1 MRVNGNVLVVEDDP
15 VIRQFLE
22 TAIQKRACNTTS
34 VADGRSALKAIAER
48 DYDLV
53 FADLK
58 IPEVSGMKVLEY
70 ARKTRPDTS
79 VVISTAYGSIE
90 NAVEAMRKGAFD
102 YLTKPFSIQDV
113 FDVIDRVLDVRGN
126 GEICPFPIQPQG
138 GSVLLGKSDSI
149 NSIRE
154 LITKIAP
161 TRTTVLIEGQT
172 GVGKE
177 VVADAVHQASDR
189 KDRPFIKVNCAAL
202 PEALVESE
210 LFGYEKG
217 AFTGAYMRNRGRFEL
232 ADHGTILL
240 DEIGELA
247 LPMQAKLLRVLQG
260 RRFERLGSGK
270 LVEVDVRIIAT
281 TNRDL
286 KQEVMAGRFRK
297 DLYFRLNVVRIIV
310 PPLQVRKADIP
321 VLANHFAAV
330 FANENRIFKRLSA
343 KSIEQLCQYD
353 WPGNVRELQNVIEK
367 AMITANGDV
376 IQAEDLELGEDHNDL
391 LEYFIDNQENVTIY
405 EAEKELILK
414 TLKKSGNNKTKA
426 AEALG
431 ITAKTLRNKLTEYGL
446 QSTEPVS

>member
-1 MRVNGNVLVVEDDP
+1 VHVLGV
-15 VIRQFLE
+15 
-22 TAIQKRACNTTS
+22 KR
-34 VADGRSALKAIAER
+34 
-48 DYDLV
+48 
-53 FADLK
+53 
-58 IPEVSGMKVLEY
+58 
-70 ARKTRPDTS
+70 
-79 VVISTAYGSIE
+79 
-90 NAVEAMRKGAFD
+90 
-102 YLTKPFSIQDV
+102 
-113 FDVIDRVLDVRGN
+113 
-126 GEICPFPIQPQG
+126 
-138 GSVLLGKSDSI
+138 
-149 NSIRE
+149 
-154 LITKIAP
+154 IAP

-189 KDRPFIKVNCAAL
+189 RDKPFIKVNCAAL

-232 ADHGTILL
+232 ADHDTILL

-260 RRFERLGSGK
+260 KRFERLGSGK

-286 KQEVMAGRFRK
+286 KQEVKSGRFRK
-297 DLYFRLNVVRIIV
+297 DLYFRLNVVRIVV
-310 PPLQVRKADIP
+310 PPLQARKEDIP
-321 VLANHFAAV
+321 LLANHFVAV
-330 FANENRIFKRLSA
+330 FAHENRIFKRLSTRA
-343 KSIEQLCQYD
+343 VERLCQYN
-353 WPGNVRELQNVIEK
+353 WPGNVRELENVIEK

-376 IQAEDLELGEDHNDL
+376 IQAEDLEIGEDHNDL
-391 LEYFIDNQENVTIY
+391 LEYFIDTQENVTIY

-431 ITAKTLRNKLTEYGL
+431 ITAKTLRNKLAEYGL
-446 QSTEPVS
+446 QSAEPVL

>member
-22 TAIQKRACNTTS
+22 TAIQKRACNITS

>member
-22 TAIQKRACNTTS
+22 TAIQKRACNITS
-34 VADGRSALKAIAER
+34 VADGRSALKAIEEKE
-48 DYDLV
+48 YDLV

-70 ARKTRPDTS
+70 AKRTRPDTS

-113 FDVIDRVLDVRGN
+113 FDVIDRVLQDRG
-126 GEICPFPIQPQG
+126 GEVVYPPPVPAP
-138 GSVLLGKSDSI
+138 GSAGLLGESDAI
-149 NSIRE
+149 RSIRE
-154 LITKIAP
+154 RINRIAP

-189 KDRPFIKVNCAAL
+189 RDKPFIKVNCAAL
-202 PEALVESE
+202 PDALIESE

-240 DEIGELA
+240 DEIGELP
-247 LPMQAKLLRVLQG
+247 LSMQAKLLRVVQYN
-260 RRFERLGSGK
+260 RFERLGSGK
-270 LVEVDVRIIAT
+270 SVGVDVRIIAT
-281 TNRDL
+281 TNRNL
-286 KQEVMAGRFRK
+286 RQEVKAGRFRA
-297 DLYFRLNVVRIIV
+297 DLYYRLNVVPIVV
-310 PPLQVRKADIP
+310 PPLRARKEDIP
-321 VLANHFAAV
+321 LLANHFVAL
-330 FANENRIFKRLSA
+330 FAKENRIFKRLSTKA
-343 KSIEQLCQYD
+343 MERLCQYD

-367 AMITANGDV
+367 AMLTANGNV

-414 TLKKSGNNKTKA
+414 TLKKNGNNKTKA

-431 ITAKTLRNKLTEYGL
+431 ITPKTLRNKLAEYGM
-446 QSTEPVS
+446 QSADSVS